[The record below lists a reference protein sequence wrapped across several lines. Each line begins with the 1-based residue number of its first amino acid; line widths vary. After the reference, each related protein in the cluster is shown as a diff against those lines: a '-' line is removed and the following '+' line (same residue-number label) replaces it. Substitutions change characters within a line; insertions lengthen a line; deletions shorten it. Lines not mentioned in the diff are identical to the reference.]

1 MLVSIIMLEMFANF
15 FPVEMIF
22 HVIMAAHAM
31 VKLVNAAKNILV
43 KVVICW
49 LHVMDNHV
57 KMMEHVM
64 AKLKQMVLRSVS

>member
-1 MLVSIIMLEMFANF
+1 MLEIFANF
-15 FPVEMIF
+15 FPVLMMF
-22 HVIMAAHAM
+22 PVTMVVHAM
-31 VKLVNAAKNILV
+31 VKLVNAAKNIMV
-43 KVVICW
+43 KVVICR